1 MFDLGKGMFG
11 GYFSSTEI
19 TDIDSQYI
27 GSVIDEDALTKISR
41 QLDVSMGNF
50 MVLIEGF
57 AVLIFVVIIYLLSK
71 IIIEKNASAISMTK
85 ILGYRNGEIGRLYIL
100 STTMVV
106 ILGILI
112 SIPLDVEALKGIW
125 KEMMLSSFTGWLP
138 CHLESD
144 IYIKTFTIGIISYA
158 CVAFLE
164 LRKIKRVPMD
174 VALKNVE

>member
-1 MFDLGKGMFG
+1 
-11 GYFSSTEI
+11 
-19 TDIDSQYI
+19 
-27 GSVIDEDALTKISR
+27 
-41 QLDVSMGNF
+41 
-50 MVLIEGF
+50 
-57 AVLIFVVIIYLLSK
+57 
-71 IIIEKNASAISMTK
+71 
-85 ILGYRNGEIGRLYIL
+85 
-100 STTMVV
+100 MVV

-144 IYIKTFTIGIISYA
+144 IYIKTFAIGIISYA